1 MLYSNNPELN
11 DVYSGNYDCYGNIYD
26 KKSDGKI
33 RITTTVKYC
42 MLVREDNITSGQI
55 LKNCIVEIGKTVSK
69 IEYWRETS
77 SNRNCI
83 EKKSNCRNTESKRHN
98 IKKRPHW
105 MKTKSKRDY
114 IAKRSQFRET
124 ELHGDGIVVRLYC
137 RKIVSQENCIAG
149 RSYCKKTLSKK
160 NWIVRRPNHN

>member
-1 MLYSNNPELN
+1 
-11 DVYSGNYDCYGNIYD
+11 
-26 KKSDGKI
+26 
-33 RITTTVKYC
+33 
-42 MLVREDNITSGQI
+42 
-55 LKNCIVEIGKTVSK
+55 
-69 IEYWRETS
+69 
-77 SNRNCI
+77 
-83 EKKSNCRNTESKRHN
+83 
-98 IKKRPHW
+98 

-160 NWIVRRPNHN
+160 N